1 MILAEAAQELPTG
14 LPDGP
19 WWVNL
24 IYVCVLALITGV
36 LVPYLRN
43 KSLAARAEALD
54 SNLSAQGRIVKDLQA
69 FCLERASAIAER
81 DIPVIA
87 WDVLNARAN
96 GKEIA
101 TQDIKQKLRDLGTRL
116 HDEAIEY
123 FRTRGVD
130 LVAAV
135 GEKYIKQAIEYAA
148 NLVSPFPGSET
159 APLLSGEEMARKIT
173 EFGVQVVRERWLAG
187 KKGAES

>member
-1 MILAEAAQELPTG
+1 M
-14 LPDGP
+14 
-19 WWVNL
+19 NL

-69 FCLERASAIAER
+69 FCLERASALAEH
-81 DIPVIA
+81 DIPIIA
-87 WDVLNARAN
+87 WEVLNAKAN
-96 GKEIA
+96 KQSLA
-101 TQDIKQKLRDLGTRL
+101 TQEVKEKLRDLGRRL
-116 HDEAIEY
+116 RDEAIEY

-135 GEKYIKQAIEYAA
+135 GEKYVAQAIEYAA

-173 EFGVQVVRERWLAG
+173 EFGVQVVRDRWLAG
-187 KKGAES
+187 KQGT